1 MKSHDIANAAKKR
14 AIAMLK
20 EGTLPAQVLYHIAT
34 AAESITPP
42 GSAASILVL
51 DEHGL
56 LRNGASPQMPADYL
70 EAIDGLKPDANLGT
84 CAAAAATGKVV
95 ITKSFHEDSKW
106 AELRHLPLALGYQG
120 AWSTPIKAK
129 GGAVLGTLGIYNRD
143 LRVPSQEE
151 RDAMLTLAS
160 AAADALEKSKS
171 PRQPAF
177 AR

>member
-1 MKSHDIANAAKKR
+1 MIRQGAKSHEI
-14 AIAMLK
+14 LH
-20 EGTLPAQVLYHIAT
+20 HIAT
-34 AAESITPP
+34 VAETLTPP

-51 DEHGL
+51 DEDGL

-95 ITKSFHEDSKW
+95 VTKSFHEDSKW

-129 GGAVLGTLGIYNRD
+129 GGTVLGTLGIYHRES
-143 LRVPSQEE
+143 RVPSQEE

>member
-1 MKSHDIANAAKKR
+1 
-14 AIAMLK
+14 
-20 EGTLPAQVLYHIAT
+20 
-34 AAESITPP
+34 
-42 GSAASILVL
+42 
-51 DEHGL
+51 
-56 LRNGASPQMPADYL
+56 
-70 EAIDGLKPDANLGT
+70 
-84 CAAAAATGKVV
+84 VV
-95 ITKSFHEDSKW
+95 VTKSFHEDSKW

-129 GGAVLGTLGIYNRD
+129 GGAVLGTLGIYNRE